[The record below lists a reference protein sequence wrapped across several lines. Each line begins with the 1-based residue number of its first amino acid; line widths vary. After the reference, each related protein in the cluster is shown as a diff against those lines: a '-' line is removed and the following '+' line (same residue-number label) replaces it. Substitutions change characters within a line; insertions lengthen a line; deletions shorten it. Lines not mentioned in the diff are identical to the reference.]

1 MIMKK
6 ITGGKEMAIS
16 KWDLFKKIEEVPK
29 EKYSEIQEY
38 LDRLLEK
45 EKVILDEK
53 SKKDFKKSLNEYS
66 EGDYLTFDQVF
77 EKGDNDI

>member
-1 MIMKK
+1 MKK
-6 ITGGKEMAIS
+6 LMGGKEMGIS

-38 LDRLLEK
+38 LDQLLEK
-45 EKVILDEK
+45 EEVILDEK
-53 SKKDFKKSLNEYS
+53 SKNNLKKSLKEYS

-77 EKGDNDI
+77 EKGDNDV

>member
-1 MIMKK
+1 MKK

>member
-1 MIMKK
+1 MKK

-45 EKVILDEK
+45 EEVILDEK

-77 EKGDNDI
+77 ERGKYDV